1 MVQLGASLSIRLGPL
16 LKTSLSL
23 MENVFKLSA
32 KSVLIALGLKA
43 ATSVTDAA
51 IQKKIFGSGMN
62 SLGLAKT
69 TIMNNIMKIVKPL
82 EGAGLLIKDVKK
94 KFKMKQKNK
103 NHRESYNH
111 ILFSK

>member
-1 MVQLGASLSIRLGPL
+1 MVQLGAFLGIRLGPL

-23 MENVFKLSA
+23 MKNVYKPSA

-43 ATSVTDAA
+43 AATVTDAA
-51 IQKKIFGSGMN
+51 IQKKDFGSGMN
-62 SLGLAKT
+62 PLGLAKT

-94 KFKMKQKNK
+94 TIQNEAKEQKSQ
-103 NHRESYNH
+103 R
-111 ILFSK
+111 II

>member
-1 MVQLGASLSIRLGPL
+1 MVQLGAFLSIRLGPL

-94 KFKMKQKNK
+94 TIQNEAKEQQSQ
-103 NHRESYNH
+103 R
-111 ILFSK
+111 II